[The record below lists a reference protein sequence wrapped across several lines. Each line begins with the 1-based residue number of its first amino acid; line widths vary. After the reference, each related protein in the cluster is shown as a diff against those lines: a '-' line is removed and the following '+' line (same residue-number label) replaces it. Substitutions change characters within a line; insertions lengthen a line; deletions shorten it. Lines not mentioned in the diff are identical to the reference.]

1 MAIRGAMSEAGW
13 TGERLRGA
21 RLAAGMSQG
30 DIRGKLIR
38 ARRQRGNMPP
48 KEASLKRMYTDWES
62 GRVMPSEWRDELC
75 DVLELPPAA
84 LGFIRIEHPEPGPEL
99 PESFEVTRI
108 DPTIVRMLDQQT
120 DLYRL
125 QDRLLGAAIIPQTE
139 AHVHHLEQLIR
150 NAMPGRHQASA
161 AVVLAEAA
169 ALSGWQSLDAGNPKQ
184 AWAMHDIAK
193 QAARLGEDATV
204 LAHVTAQQGYVLL
217 DAGRPADAVE
227 LISYVTRPQSMSRI
241 PPRMQSWLAGAKAE
255 FLAAAGDESGALRM
269 LDHAEKTLP
278 AGEMD
283 PTLPYVMLNAGNLA
297 RWRGH
302 CLARLGHGDAIA
314 ELSSA
319 LEGQTLTS
327 RRAECGL
334 RVDLALAFRKIGDVG
349 MAAQQA
355 KRAAEL
361 AGSTGSARQR
371 SRIARLVAA

>member
-1 MAIRGAMSEAGW
+1 MSEAGW

-99 PESFEVTRI
+99 PESFEVTRL

-139 AHVHHLEQLIR
+139 AHVRHLEQLIR
-150 NAMPGRHQASA
+150 NAMPGPHQTSA

-169 ALSGWQSLDAGNPKQ
+169 ALTGWQSLDAGNPKQ

-193 QAARLGEDATV
+193 QAGRLGEDAAV

-217 DAGRPADAVE
+217 DAGRPTDAVE
-227 LISYVTRPQSMSRI
+227 LISYATGPQIMSRI
-241 PPRMQSWLAGAKAE
+241 PPRLRSWLAAAKAE
-255 FLAAAGDESGALRM
+255 FLSAAGDASGTLQM
-269 LDHAEKTLP
+269 LDYAENALP
-278 AGEMD
+278 AGDMD
-283 PTLPYVMLNAGNLA
+283 PDLPYVMLNASNLA

-302 CLARLGHGDAIA
+302 CLARIGHDDAIA
-314 ELSSA
+314 ELTSA
-319 LEGQTLTS
+319 LDSQTLTS
-327 RRAECGL
+327 HRAECGL
-334 RVDLALAFRKIGDVG
+334 RVDLALAFRKVGDAG
-349 MAAQQA
+349 MAIQHA

-361 AGSTGSARQR
+361 AGSAGSTRQR
-371 SRIARLVAA
+371 VRIARLIAA